1 MKAFRNHTTVV
12 LLVLFLSTAVFLST
26 AQAGDDWVAKGR
38 FERTLQ
44 VSGAVGLKVETTS
57 GNISVRRGSGNS
69 VHIIGEIRARG
80 TNAEEKV
87 KALEAEP
94 PIQQTGNTIR
104 IGKIEEEALRRK
116 VSISYEIHVPA
127 HTRLDAGSGSGDV
140 IAEAILGP
148 VSAATGSGNVSVND
162 IEREVNATTGSGD
175 VKIDGASA
183 GVKATT
189 GSGNIQGTN
198 LKGGAVLQTG
208 SGNIEVEQSALG
220 DVRVGTGSGN
230 VHVTGVKGRLTAETG
245 SGDVLLE
252 GAPQGSW
259 RLSAGS
265 GNLRVKL
272 PTGTGYELDAETS
285 SGEIRVDAPITLT
298 GAISRRRVRG
308 TVGGGGA
315 FITAET
321 GSGDIVVESR

>member
-1 MKAFRNHTTVV
+1 MKAIRALAPAV
-12 LLVLFLSTAVFLST
+12 LLVLLTTTVFLST
-26 AQAGDDWVAKGR
+26 AQGHDSDWSAKGR

-44 VSGAVGLKVETTS
+44 VTGAVSLKVETGS
-57 GNISVRRGSGNS
+57 GNITVRRGSSNS
-69 VHIIGEIRARG
+69 IHIVGEIRARG
-80 TNAEEKV
+80 VNAEEKV
-87 KALEAEP
+87 KALEASP
-94 PIQQTGNTIR
+94 PIEQTGNAIR
-104 IGKIEEEALRRK
+104 IGRIEEEALRRK
-116 VSISYEIHVPA
+116 VSISYQIEVPED
-127 HTRLDAGSGSGDV
+127 TRLEAGSGSGDV
-140 IAEAILGP
+140 LGENILGP
-148 VSAATGSGNVSVND
+148 VSAATGSGNVNLLH

-175 VKIDGASA
+175 VSIDGASA

-189 GSGNIQGTN
+189 GSGNIRGMN

-208 SGNIEVEQSALG
+208 SGDVQVEQSALG

-245 SGDVLLE
+245 SGDVMLE

-272 PTGTGYELDAETS
+272 PTGTGYELDAETN

-298 GAISRRRVRG
+298 GAVNRRRVRG

-315 FITAET
+315 FISAET